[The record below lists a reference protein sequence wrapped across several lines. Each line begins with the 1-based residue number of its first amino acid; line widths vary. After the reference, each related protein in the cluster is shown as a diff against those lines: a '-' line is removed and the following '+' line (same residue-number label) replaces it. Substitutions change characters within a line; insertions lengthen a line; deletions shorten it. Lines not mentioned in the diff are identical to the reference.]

1 VNIYIKIGI
10 NYINVQGGFMKK
22 YVLGITVIFIFLILS
37 SGCIFKN
44 DREKFLD
51 QIKENGSGNVIK
63 ESRDVSGFNVISFG
77 DIFFVTNFIVQ
88 QGDKDSILIE
98 AEDNLMPHIITDFK
112 TVNVTEPFLAI
123 GYEADMPKPTK
134 PINFYITVKELN
146 KLSIGGEG
154 DVKVNDINT
163 KNFLISI
170 GMANC
175 SLNNIQADNLDIDL
189 SGAARLYASGN
200 VKNQDVKIFG
210 NSIYQGENLESQQAT
225 VVISYGRKGGNA
237 TIKVKD
243 ILNAEIIG
251 PGQIYYIGNPQ
262 VNQKISSEGKL
273 TRIS

>member
-1 VNIYIKIGI
+1 MFHELDSEVGEIMKIYLLEIA
-10 NYINVQGGFMKK
+10 
-22 YVLGITVIFIFLILS
+22 VILLFIIFS
-37 SGCIFKN
+37 SGCVVKD

-51 QIKENGSGNVIK
+51 QIKENGSGKVIK
-63 ESRDVSGFNVISFG
+63 ESRNISGFNVISFS
-77 DIFFVTNFIVQ
+77 DYFFVTNFIIQ

-98 AEDNLMPHIITDFK
+98 AEDNVMPHIITDYK

-189 SGAARLYASGN
+189 SGAARLYTSGK
-200 VKNQDVKIFG
+200 VKNQNVKIFG
-210 NSIYQGENLESQQAT
+210 NCIYQGENLESQKAT
-225 VVISYGRKGGNA
+225 VVISYGREGGSA

-243 ILNAEIIG
+243 LLNAEIIG

-273 TRIS
+273 TRISK